1 MKNFYVNVLT
11 AGLIY
16 VKKNLN
22 QDQIDLYKMDKYVDA
37 VHDILKKDNKKINEL
52 YGDNPCKQECFFN
65 TSKVEDVIVA
75 SLNKDENIERIYN
88 LTIGTM
94 PWNVLEASLAN
105 EALKIIGLEKYV
117 DGKGK
122 VKLVA
127 YSEENINQQD
137 VVNAGI
143 SLVKK
148 MKREA

>member
-75 SLNKDENIERIYN
+75 SLNQDENIERIYN

-117 DGKGK
+117 DGKGN

-127 YSEENINQQD
+127 YSEENIDQQD
-137 VVNAGI
+137 VVNTEI
-143 SLVKK
+143 TLVKK